1 MIYLNSSQESKE
13 ERARAIAQEE
23 EITEGPICM
32 LSCVEPCKSFS
43 LRSNPNTKK
52 LELRFEQRKCIHL
65 YLYAIHRVF
74 GFMYARLQTWFPFG
88 IQVYI
93 NGHEWL
99 SRQMDAAGIG
109 YVRQGNCF
117 VQIENLPAA
126 QKLYDAQL
134 KTNWVEALDEIG
146 RQIHPLQDEL
156 LSHFQT
162 SYYWSTRESEW
173 SSDLLFK
180 QNVVMSRL
188 YPLLVEHAMVTLS
201 SGDVLRFL
209 GKRVAADGHIP
220 LRFEGEVTSDIKTR
234 HEGVRIKHWVNRNS
248 VKMYDKAHATEAH
261 SGGVLR
267 IETTI
272 YNESDFRVFRPK
284 EGTADTD
291 QTSDSDKQWRPMRR
305 GVADLYRRAEVSQQS
320 NNRYLNTLSAVNDG
334 ATLGECLDPLL
345 RPTEWHG
352 KRVRALRPFD
362 PDDMALLKAVGRG
375 EFSINGL
382 RNRDLQDL
390 LYEGQAVD
398 EKEARRRSGCVTRKL
413 RMLRA
418 HGILTKV
425 PHTHRYQVT
434 EKGRQVLTA
443 LLTARQTPLSQL
455 LKAAA

>member
-1 MIYLNSSQESKE
+1 
-13 ERARAIAQEE
+13 
-23 EITEGPICM
+23 
-32 LSCVEPCKSFS
+32 
-43 LRSNPNTKK
+43 
-52 LELRFEQRKCIHL
+52 
-65 YLYAIHRVF
+65 
-74 GFMYARLQTWFPFG
+74 MYARLQTWFPFG
-88 IQVYI
+88 VQVYI

-117 VQIENLPAA
+117 TQIQDLPAA
-126 QKLYDAQL
+126 QTLYDAQL
-134 KTNWVEALDEIG
+134 KTDWVQTLDEIG

-162 SYYWSTRESEW
+162 SYYWTARESEW
-173 SSDLLFK
+173 STDLLFK
-180 QNVVMSRL
+180 EDAVMSRL

-209 GKRVAADGHIP
+209 GRRIPADGRVPAH
-220 LRFEGEVTSDIKTR
+220 FVGEVSSNIKTR
-234 HEGVRIKHWVNRNS
+234 HEGVRIKHWLNHNS
-248 VKMYDKAHATEAH
+248 VKMYDKAHATEAY

-284 EGTADTD
+284 EGAADTD
-291 QTSDSDKQWRPMRR
+291 QTSDSDKRWRPMRR
-305 GVADLYRRAEVSQQS
+305 GVADLFRRAEVSQQS
-320 NNRYLNTLSAVNDG
+320 NNRYLNTLCAVNDDM
-334 ATLGECLDPLL
+334 TLGECLDPLL
-345 RPTEWHG
+345 RHTEWHG

-362 PDDMALLKAVGRG
+362 PDDMALLQAVGRG

-390 LYEGQAVD
+390 LYKGQAAD

-425 PHTHRYQVT
+425 PHTHRYQIT
-434 EKGRQVLTA
+434 EKGRRVLTA
-443 LLTARQTPLSQL
+443 LLTARQTPISQL